1 MRTAV
6 KYPDPI
12 LLKKA
17 EDFVFETDKPLLKEL
32 VSAAREG
39 FGWGNLVGL
48 AAPQIGISKR
58 FFLALEKMYINP
70 TITEYSEDVF
80 VTTEGCY
87 SCEKGKDYK
96 VTRHLWIRLEWQ
108 DRGGHVHNK
117 KIDGFRAQVIQH
129 EYDHLMGKLCC
140 QQEQN
145 TTSTS

>member
-17 EDFVFETDKPLLKEL
+17 EDFVFETDKELLKEL

-70 TITEYSEDVF
+70 TIVERSEEVF
-80 VTTEGCY
+80 VGVEGCY
-87 SCEKGKDYK
+87 SCEENKNYN
-96 VTRHLWIRLEWQ
+96 VTRNVWIVLEWQ
-108 DRGGHVHNK
+108 DRGKNWHK
-117 KIDGFRAQVIQH
+117 KKFTGFAAEVIQH
-129 EYDHLMGKLCC
+129 EYDHLIGKLCS
-140 QQEQN
+140 QKEA
-145 TTSTS
+145 